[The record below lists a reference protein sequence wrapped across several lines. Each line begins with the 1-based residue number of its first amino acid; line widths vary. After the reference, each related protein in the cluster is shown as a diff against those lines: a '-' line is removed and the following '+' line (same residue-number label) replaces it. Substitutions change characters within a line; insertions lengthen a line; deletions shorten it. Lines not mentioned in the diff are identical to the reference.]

1 MRSRRACIFGRAIG
15 FDPRVTVKRQI
26 AATSARSANNS
37 MVMRRQ
43 LLLGQRRCPDSAG
56 NTGKGYEKSENPA
69 AYHQATRMM

>member
-1 MRSRRACIFGRAIG
+1 MRSGGTGDPRRAQVAMRHASIIRLRGLMRG
-15 FDPRVTVKRQI
+15 LYPGG
-26 AATSARSANNS
+26 

-43 LLLGQRRCPDSAG
+43 LGSGKRGGPDSAG